1 MNAMKKAIF
10 IPGNGG
16 GSTHDEWFPYV
27 AEALLQRG
35 CEVISPG
42 TWPDPV
48 LARAEYWLPYL
59 ESLGPDENTVLVGWS
74 SGAIAAMRHAEKHR
88 ILGSVLV
95 AGYHTTLGLED
106 ERISGYFDQPWNW
119 PAIRSNQRWIVQF
132 NSPSDPLIPIGEARF
147 VHEQLQ
153 SDYHE
158 LAHRGHFYPMQ
169 EFPELVHALAP
180 YLSGSVAP

>member
-1 MNAMKKAIF
+1 MIAMKKAIF

-16 GSTHDEWFPYV
+16 GSTHDDWFPSV
-27 AEALLQRG
+27 ADALLRRG
-35 CEVISPG
+35 CEVISTG

-59 ESLGPDENTVLVGWS
+59 ESLGPDENTVLIGWS
-74 SGAIAAMRHAEKHR
+74 SGAIAALRHAEKQR

-106 ERISGYFDQPWNW
+106 ERISGYFDQPWDW
-119 PAIRSNQRWIVQF
+119 PAIRAHQQWIVQF
-132 NSPSDPLIPIGEARF
+132 NSPSDPLIPIEEARF
-147 VHEQLQ
+147 VHRQLQ

-158 LAHRGHFYPMQ
+158 LAHRGHFHPMQ
-169 EFPELVHALAP
+169 EFPELVDALAP
-180 YLSGSVAP
+180 YLADRSPT